1 MLEEK
6 ICFAAGRADYFD
18 SNFKD
23 SQALFWNISSQPCL
37 NIRITQEAVK
47 SLKAQTAPQINYIR
61 ISGVESNYQIILKLP
76 HLTLT
81 CNKGENH

>member
-6 ICFAAGRADYFD
+6 ICFAVGRADYLD

-47 SLKAQTAPQINYIR
+47 NLKVQTAPQINYIR
-61 ISGVESNYQIILKLP
+61 ISGVESNYQIILKP
-76 HLTLT
+76 PPFDSK